1 MNIKSQPQGYA
12 TPSVKNTASVL
23 MGSPSPNVGA
33 PPAETVVKKETSL
46 SLQHLETVETKDDL
60 DAGLVISTAEFRGD
74 QPGDFIRAME

>member
-1 MNIKSQPQGYA
+1 MNPKAYA
-12 TPSVKNTASVL
+12 TPSVKNTSSML
-23 MGSPSPNVGA
+23 MVSPNPGA
-33 PPAETVVKKETSL
+33 PPGAETVVKKDTSL